1 MTLIQHKKRSWR
13 TKVKN
18 KNPFIWN
25 IHIVPFRHEPHTEIT
40 NTIKLYFSI
49 YTWHTTTVCYTAT
62 VVRSFKSNLQVDQ
75 KKSGFQTKPA
85 CCKFKTEGDASS
97 QEARW
102 MLHQC
107 LWGLKINITDSPTKK
122 PVRDLKHKD
131 KVCGSW
137 SPWETNSWG

>member
-1 MTLIQHKKRSWR
+1 MLYCNSC
-13 TKVKN
+13 KV
-18 KNPFIWN
+18 
-25 IHIVPFRHEPHTEIT
+25 
-40 NTIKLYFSI
+40 
-49 YTWHTTTVCYTAT
+49 
-62 VVRSFKSNLQVDQ
+62 LQVQ
-75 KKSGFQTKPA
+75 LASGPKKESGFQTKPA

-131 KVCGSW
+131 KVCGS
-137 SPWETNSWG
+137 